1 MAALLEVEGLEA
13 GYGKKT
19 VLQGVSFRVDE
30 GEVVALLGH
39 NGAGKS
45 TTLKTILGLLPARSG
60 QVRFGGQ
67 VWANGDPAENVRRG
81 IALVPQGRGVFP
93 DLTVVENLALGAYT
107 QADRAGIDRRMNEIL
122 ELFPILAERRS
133 QKAGT
138 MSGGEQQMCAIGRA
152 LMSDPKLLLLDEPS
166 AGLAPVVVQQV
177 FELVRRIRA
186 GGLTVLIVE
195 QIVQQ
200 VLKVVDRAYLLETG
214 RGARGDQAILS
225 VVLHEGRTRQV
236 RKMCEAVGHPVV
248 RLRRVRVGPVH
259 LGTLKSGEFRELTRA
274 EVEQLE
280 RIAASHAKG
289 PRRA

>member
-60 QVRFGGQ
+60 QVRFGGR

-122 ELFPILAERRS
+122 ELFPILAERRD
-133 QKAGT
+133 QIVGT
-138 MSGGEQQMCAIGRA
+138 MSGGQQQMVAVGTA
-152 LMSDPKLLLLDEPS
+152 LMQQPRLMMMDEPS
-166 AGLAPVVVQQV
+166 IGLAPVLVQRV
-177 FELVRRIRA
+177 LETAVEINRRFGTAI
-186 GGLTVLIVE
+186 VLVE
-195 QIVQQ
+195 QNIKTA
-200 VLKVVDRAYLLETG
+200 LGMARRAY
-214 RGARGDQAILS
+214 
-225 VVLHEGRTRQV
+225 V
-236 RKMCEAVGHPVV
+236 M
-248 RLRRVRVGPVH
+248 
-259 LGTLKSGEFRELTRA
+259 KSGCIVLEKPAALLLAAKDSWWELY
-274 EVEQLE
+274 
-280 RIAASHAKG
+280 
-289 PRRA
+289 

>member
-107 QADRAGIDRRMNEIL
+107 RADRAGIDRRMNEIL
-122 ELFPILAERRS
+122 ELFPILAERRD
-133 QKAGT
+133 QIVGT
-138 MSGGEQQMCAIGRA
+138 MSGGQQQMVAVGTA
-152 LMSDPKLLLLDEPS
+152 LMQQPRLMMMDEPS
-166 AGLAPVVVQQV
+166 IGLAPVLVQRV
-177 FELVRRIRA
+177 LETAVEINRRFGTAI
-186 GGLTVLIVE
+186 VLVE
-195 QIVQQ
+195 QNIKTA
-200 VLKVVDRAYLLETG
+200 LGMARRAY
-214 RGARGDQAILS
+214 
-225 VVLHEGRTRQV
+225 V
-236 RKMCEAVGHPVV
+236 M
-248 RLRRVRVGPVH
+248 
-259 LGTLKSGEFRELTRA
+259 KSGRIVLEKPAALLLAAKDSWWELY
-274 EVEQLE
+274 
-280 RIAASHAKG
+280 
-289 PRRA
+289 

>member
-60 QVRFGGQ
+60 QVRFGGR

-107 QADRAGIDRRMNEIL
+107 QADRAGIGRRMNEIL
-122 ELFPILAERRS
+122 ELFPILAERRD
-133 QKAGT
+133 QIVGT
-138 MSGGEQQMCAIGRA
+138 MSGGQQQMVAVGTA
-152 LMSDPKLLLLDEPS
+152 LMQQPRLMMMDEPS
-166 AGLAPVVVQQV
+166 IGLAPVLVQRV
-177 FELVRRIRA
+177 LETAVEINRRFGTAI
-186 GGLTVLIVE
+186 VLVE
-195 QIVQQ
+195 QNIKTA
-200 VLKVVDRAYLLETG
+200 LGMARRAY
-214 RGARGDQAILS
+214 
-225 VVLHEGRTRQV
+225 V
-236 RKMCEAVGHPVV
+236 M
-248 RLRRVRVGPVH
+248 
-259 LGTLKSGEFRELTRA
+259 KSGHIVLEKPAALLLAAKDSWWELY
-274 EVEQLE
+274 
-280 RIAASHAKG
+280 
-289 PRRA
+289 